1 MTATLATAG
10 RTPKTSATIDPT
22 MADVVAPDVALL
34 PAVLGTPKAV
44 QAMETTAAHARVGA
58 RLGASLTA
66 QRDACD
72 TLDGVRCMLRNF

>member
-44 QAMETTAAHARVGA
+44 QAMETTAAHARVGDEQVHLFFGGGVWFRGTMRDVSA
-58 RLGASLTA
+58 R
-66 QRDACD
+66 
-72 TLDGVRCMLRNF
+72 GV